1 MDARKQKIGLDDLEE
16 LFAGASKLI
25 VARGKNRQEFALKDG
40 LPDEELLVKHVLG
53 RSGNLKAPSV
63 RFGKTW
69 LVGWGEPTWE
79 ELFD

>member
-1 MDARKQKIGLDDLEE
+1 MDARKQKVGLEDLEE
-16 LFAGASKLI
+16 LFDGASRLI
-25 VARGKNRQEFALKDG
+25 VARGKNRQEFDLKAG

-69 LVGWGEPTWE
+69 LVGWGEPTWDAV
-79 ELFD
+79 FG